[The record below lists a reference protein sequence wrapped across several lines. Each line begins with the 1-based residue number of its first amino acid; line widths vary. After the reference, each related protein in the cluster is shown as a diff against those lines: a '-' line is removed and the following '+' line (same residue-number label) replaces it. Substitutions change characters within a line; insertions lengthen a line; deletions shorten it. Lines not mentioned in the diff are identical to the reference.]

1 MGLPQKGGRRDSRA
15 VDINKVALAC
25 SGGADSTYLAR
36 EILAGRISAPKAR
49 VWVVDH
55 GHRAGSSADAQE
67 AVVLYQEM
75 GLPAEVLSVISAD
88 ATENSLRNA
97 RYQAFEQAAQ
107 AQGVGMVL
115 LAHQADDVAETV
127 LLRIL
132 RGTGLRGLA
141 GIPKERQLD
150 SGLWI
155 RRPLLGVRRQKI
167 REELVESGQRWLED
181 PTNADVSVAAR
192 NCLRHEVMPALA
204 KISTG
209 DPVLAVLRLAGEAGE
224 WNECLQELLESAG
237 PWKDLPSYLRR
248 QSLAQR
254 LRGLG
259 ETVSPA
265 RLVDLEGAL
274 LRKGFAKP
282 TADIT
287 WKI

>member
-36 EILAGRISAPKAR
+36 EVLAGRISAPKAR

-55 GHRAGSSADAQE
+55 GHRAGSLADAQE
-67 AVVLYQEM
+67 AVALYEEM

-107 AQGVGMVL
+107 VQGVGMVL
-115 LAHQADDVAETV
+115 LAHQADDV
-127 LLRIL
+127 
-132 RGTGLRGLA
+132 
-141 GIPKERQLD
+141 D

-167 REELVESGQRWLED
+167 REALVESGQRWLED

>member
-1 MGLPQKGGRRDSRA
+1 
-15 VDINKVALAC
+15 IVAP
-25 SGGADSTYLAR
+25 
-36 EILAGRISAPKAR
+36 EVR

-55 GHRAGSSADAQE
+55 GHRAGSFVDAQA
-67 AVVLYQEM
+67 AVALYKEM

-97 RYQAFEQAAQ
+97 RYQAFDQAAQ
-107 AQGVGMVL
+107 AQGVGVVL

-141 GIPKERQLD
+141 GIPNERQLD

-167 REELVESGQRWLED
+167 REALVEAGQRWLED

-192 NCLRHEVMPALA
+192 NRLRHDIMPFLA

-224 WNECLQELLESAG
+224 WN
-237 PWKDLPSYLRR
+237 
-248 QSLAQR
+248 
-254 LRGLG
+254 
-259 ETVSPA
+259 
-265 RLVDLEGAL
+265 
-274 LRKGFAKP
+274 
-282 TADIT
+282 
-287 WKI
+287 